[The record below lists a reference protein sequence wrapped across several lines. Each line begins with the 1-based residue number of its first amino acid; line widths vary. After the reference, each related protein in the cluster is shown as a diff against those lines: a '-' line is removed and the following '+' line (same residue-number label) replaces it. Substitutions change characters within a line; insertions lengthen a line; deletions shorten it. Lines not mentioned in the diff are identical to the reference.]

1 MIVLEKYEG
10 DNKLETWTCS
20 FGNMNELIKFM
31 KKNKYY
37 ILGKGYK
44 LVIRETPDLKIPEYL
59 FDRRKK

>member
-37 ILGKGYK
+37 ILGKG
-44 LVIRETPDLKIPEYL
+44 
-59 FDRRKK
+59 